1 MSWLTFFS
9 LVLVIAGP
17 LVAAE
22 KAAVACSLALAC
34 ITTGLAWGLR
44 LAGAGAMTS
53 VQIVIFT
60 VAASAVAVIA
70 FAILSQESHGS
81 SAPARNTRY
90 TRRTRR
96 TCHRSS
102 R

>member
-1 MSWLTFFS
+1 MSWLTFFF

-22 KAAVACSLALAC
+22 KAAVACSLMLAC
-34 ITTGLAWGLR
+34 VTTGLAWGLR
-44 LAGAGAMTS
+44 LAGEGAMTFL
-53 VQIVIFT
+53 QIVIFT
-60 VAASAVAVIA
+60 VAASVVTAIA
-70 FAILSQESHGS
+70 FATLSQESHGS

-90 TRRTRR
+90 TRRT
-96 TCHRSS
+96 CHRSS